1 MKTNFLHF
9 KSIGS
14 QTFVATDAQ
23 TNFVINGANFWDVAI
38 TADTQ
43 VKVEVTFKEAQTTKC
58 GSAYSGGSV
67 DAGETVT
74 VNDTGK
80 SLSTNDIVIANQ
92 GADGTNGITISAGD
106 IVTITVIPT
115 EDTEALFRADRFLG
129 VEANAS
135 GTVVVASF
143 KSMKSVAAAAG
154 DDTITFTITNDS
166 GVKNMKDISQGILE
180 ALNAN
185 SNGGVVTV
193 LDRLNKV
200 GTLQGVGAISKMVIA
215 VA

>member
-14 QTFVATDAQ
+14 QTFTATNAQ
-23 TNFVINGANFWDVAI
+23 TNFVINGADFWDVAI

-43 VKVEVTFKEAQTTKC
+43 VKVSVTFLEAQTTKC

-74 VNDTGK
+74 VTNSGK
-80 SLSTNDIVIANQ
+80 SISTNDLIIANQ

-106 IVTITVIPT
+106 IVTVTVIPT
-115 EDTEALFRADRFLG
+115 EDTEAIFRADRFLG

-135 GTVVVASF
+135 ATTAILSF

-154 DDTITFTITNDS
+154 DDTITFTFASDS
-166 GVKNMKDISQGILE
+166 GVAIMKNISLGVLE
-180 ALNAN
+180 ALNADK
-185 SNGGVVTV
+185 NGGTVTV
-193 LDRLNKV
+193 LDRLNDV
-200 GTLQGVGAISKMVIA
+200 GILANLAITKMVIA